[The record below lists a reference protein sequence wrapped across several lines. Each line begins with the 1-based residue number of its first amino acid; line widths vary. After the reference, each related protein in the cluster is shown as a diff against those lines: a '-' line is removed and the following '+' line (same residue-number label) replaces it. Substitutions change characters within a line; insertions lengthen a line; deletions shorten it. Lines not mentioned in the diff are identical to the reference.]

1 MDAVSSLSQVAGE
14 VVYLAKTADKP
25 HTYTYDPPDGVART
39 NIVND
44 PHTVPIFDMRPIAD
58 GLSLDGQGF
67 ALIDAPTAVS
77 DFYDEAQLRS
87 VYYREAEDLVKQ
99 ATGASRVVVFDHTI
113 RRREQGVED
122 RTPGTPRQPVTRIHG
137 DYTEVSGPQRVR
149 DLMGTEADD
158 LLARRFAIVNVWR
171 PIRGPLFDAP
181 LAVCD
186 AGSVAG
192 GDLVGQDLIY
202 RDRIG
207 EIYGLTYNPSH
218 RWYYAPAMRADEVLL
233 LKCFDSATDG
243 RARFMPHTS
252 FADPNAP
259 ADMLPRE
266 SIELR
271 TLVFFDA

>member
-1 MDAVSSLSQVAGE
+1 
-14 VVYLAKTADKP
+14 
-25 HTYTYDPPDGVART
+25 
-39 NIVND
+39 
-44 PHTVPIFDMRPIAD
+44 MRPLAD
-58 GLSLDGQGF
+58 GLTLDVQGF
-67 ALIDAPTAVS
+67 ALVHAPTSVT
-77 DFYDEAQLRS
+77 DFYDEAQLEAR
-87 VYYREAEDLVKQ
+87 YYREAEDLVKQ
-99 ATGASRVVVFDHTI
+99 ATGATRVVVFDHTI

-122 RTPGTPRQPVTRIHG
+122 RAPGTPRQPVTRIHG

-149 DLMGTEADD
+149 DLMGAEADD
-158 LLARRFAIVNVWR
+158 LLRRRFAIVNVWR

-186 AGSVAG
+186 ATSLAG
-192 GDLVGQDLIY
+192 GDLVPQDLIY
-202 RDRIG
+202 RDRKG
-207 EIYGLTYNPSH
+207 EIYGLTFNPAH
-218 RWYYAPAMRADEVLL
+218 RWYYAPAMRADEALL
-233 LKCFDSATDG
+233 LKCFDSSKDG